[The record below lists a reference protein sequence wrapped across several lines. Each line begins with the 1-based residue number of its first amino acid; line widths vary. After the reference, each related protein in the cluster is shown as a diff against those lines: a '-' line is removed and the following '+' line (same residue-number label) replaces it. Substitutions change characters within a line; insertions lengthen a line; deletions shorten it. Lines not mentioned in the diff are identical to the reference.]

1 MTTAARCACTQ
12 DRCTDTKAPNGCQA
26 SNSPRPKHPAT
37 GRHEAMTSTE
47 SSGNNTARPTPSA
60 PESTSA
66 SVPRFSRAERM
77 IHRTT
82 AILMTVCILTAAV
95 LYNGSIAVPV
105 GHRHLIELIHV
116 YCGFALPIPMLLGIL
131 SFAYR
136 ADLRRLGRFTPADRR
151 WLRTRTRRDGTIT
164 VGKFNAGQKLNAS
177 LASGSI
183 LVLLGTGVLMYFVKL
198 APLPWRS
205 GATFVHDWFSLA
217 LGLLVVGHVI
227 FALKDPEAR
236 RGMRTGSVSRAW
248 ARTEH
253 AGWLHDPESAAATES
268 AAEVPEK

>member
-1 MTTAARCACTQ
+1 
-12 DRCTDTKAPNGCQA
+12 
-26 SNSPRPKHPAT
+26 
-37 GRHEAMTSTE
+37 MTSTE
-47 SSGNNTARPTPSA
+47 SSGDEAARPTPSA
-60 PESTSA
+60 PESASA
-66 SVPRFSRAERM
+66 SVSRFSRAERM

-82 AILMTVCILTAAV
+82 AILMTACIVTAAV
-95 LYNGSIAVPV
+95 LYNGWISIAV
-105 GHRHLIELIHV
+105 GHRHLVELIHV
-116 YCGFALPIPMLLGIL
+116 YCGFALPVPMLLGIL

-136 ADLRRLGRFTPADRR
+136 ADLRRLSRFTPADYR
-151 WLRTRTRRDGTIT
+151 WLRTRARRDGTIA

-177 LASGSI
+177 LSSGSI
-183 LVLLGTGVLMYFVKL
+183 LVLLGTGVLMYFVRL

-236 RGMRTGSVSRAW
+236 HGMRTGSVSRSW

-253 AGWLHDPESAAATES
+253 AGWLHDLESAAATES

>member
-1 MTTAARCACTQ
+1 
-12 DRCTDTKAPNGCQA
+12 
-26 SNSPRPKHPAT
+26 
-37 GRHEAMTSTE
+37 MTSTE
-47 SSGNNTARPTPSA
+47 PSGNSA
-60 PESTSA
+60 AHPAPSA
-66 SVPRFSRAERM
+66 SVLRFSRAERM
-77 IHRTT
+77 VHRAT

-95 LYNGSIAVPV
+95 LYNGFLAVPV
-105 GHRHLIELIHV
+105 GHRRLVELIHV
-116 YCGFALPIPMLLGIL
+116 YCGFALPVPMLLGIL

-151 WLRTRTRRDGTIT
+151 WLRARTRRDGTII

-183 LVLLGTGVLMYFVKL
+183 LVLLGTGVLMYFVRL
-198 APLPWRS
+198 APLPFRS
-205 GATFVHDWFSLA
+205 GATLMHDWFSLA
-217 LGLLVVGHVI
+217 LGLLVVGHVL

-253 AGWLHDPESAAATES
+253 AGWLRDLETAPAPEPAPEAPESEA
-268 AAEVPEK
+268 

>member
-1 MTTAARCACTQ
+1 M
-12 DRCTDTKAPNGCQA
+12 P
-26 SNSPRPKHPAT
+26 
-37 GRHEAMTSTE
+37 STE
-47 SSGNNTARPTPSA
+47 PSGNNTARPTPSA
-60 PESTSA
+60 SESTSA
-66 SVPRFSRAERM
+66 SIPRFSRAERM
-77 IHRTT
+77 VHRTT
-82 AILMTVCILTAAV
+82 AILMTTCILTAAI
-95 LYNGSIAVPV
+95 LYNGSLSVPI
-105 GHRHLIELIHV
+105 GHRRLVELIHV

-183 LVLLGTGVLMYFVKL
+183 LVLLGTGVLIYFVWL
-198 APLPWRS
+198 APLSWRS
-205 GATFVHDWFSLA
+205 GATFVHDWFALA
-217 LGLLVVGHVI
+217 IGLLVVGHVI

-236 RGMRTGSVSRAW
+236 RGMRTGSVSRSW
-248 ARTEH
+248 AHTEH
-253 AGWLHDPESAAATES
+253 AGWLDDLESAAATES

>member
-1 MTTAARCACTQ
+1 M
-12 DRCTDTKAPNGCQA
+12 P
-26 SNSPRPKHPAT
+26 
-37 GRHEAMTSTE
+37 STE
-47 SSGNNTARPTPSA
+47 SSGNNTAHSPPSV

-77 IHRTT
+77 VHRTT
-82 AILMTVCILTAAV
+82 AILMTTCILTAAV
-95 LYNGSIAVPV
+95 LYNGSISVLV
-105 GHRHLIELIHV
+105 GHRRLVELIHV
-116 YCGFALPIPMLLGIL
+116 YSGFALPVPMLLGIL

-177 LASGSI
+177 LACGSI
-183 LVLLGTGVLMYFVKL
+183 LVLLGTGVLMYFVGL
-198 APLPWRS
+198 TPLPWRS

-217 LGLLVVGHVI
+217 LGLLVIGHVR

-253 AGWLHDPESAAATES
+253 AGWLHDLESAAATES

>member
-1 MTTAARCACTQ
+1 
-12 DRCTDTKAPNGCQA
+12 
-26 SNSPRPKHPAT
+26 
-37 GRHEAMTSTE
+37 MTSTE
-47 SSGNNTARPTPSA
+47 SSGNNASRSTSA
-60 PESTSA
+60 PESA
-66 SVPRFSRAERM
+66 AESVPRFSRAERM

-95 LYNGSIAVPV
+95 LYNGWIAVPV

-116 YCGFALPIPMLLGIL
+116 YCGFALPVPMVLGIL

-177 LASGSI
+177 LVSGSI
-183 LVLLGTGVLMYFVKL
+183 LVLLGTGVLMYFVRL

-205 GATFVHDWFSLA
+205 GASFVHDWFALA

-248 ARTEH
+248 ARIEH
-253 AGWLHDPESAAATES
+253 AGWLHDLESAAATES
-268 AAEVPEK
+268 AAEAPEK

>member
-1 MTTAARCACTQ
+1 MPS
-12 DRCTDTKAPNGCQA
+12 TD
-26 SNSPRPKHPAT
+26 
-37 GRHEAMTSTE
+37 
-47 SSGNNTARPTPSA
+47 SSGINAAHSTPSV

-77 IHRTT
+77 IHRVT
-82 AILMTVCILTAAV
+82 AILMTMCILTAAV
-95 LYNGSIAVPV
+95 LYNGSISVPV
-105 GHRHLIELIHV
+105 GHRHLVELIHV
-116 YCGFALPIPMLLGIL
+116 YCGFALPVPMLLGIL

-136 ADLRRLGRFTPADRR
+136 ADLRRLGRFTAADRR

-177 LASGSI
+177 LACGSI
-183 LVLLGTGVLMYFVKL
+183 LVLLGTGVLMYFVGL

-217 LGLLVVGHVI
+217 LGLLVVGHVF

-236 RGMRTGSVSRAW
+236 RGMRTGSVSRSW
-248 ARTEH
+248 ARAEH
-253 AGWLHDPESAAATES
+253 AGWLHDLESAAATEP
-268 AAEVPEK
+268 AAEAPEK

>member
-1 MTTAARCACTQ
+1 MTT
-12 DRCTDTKAPNGCQA
+12 
-26 SNSPRPKHPAT
+26 
-37 GRHEAMTSTE
+37 
-47 SSGNNTARPTPSA
+47 
-60 PESTSA
+60 
-66 SVPRFSRAERM
+66 
-77 IHRTT
+77 
-82 AILMTVCILTAAV
+82 CIVTAAV
-95 LYNGSIAVPV
+95 LYNGPIAVRV
-105 GHRHLIELIHV
+105 GHRHLVELIHV

-177 LASGSI
+177 LACGSI
-183 LVLLGTGVLMYFVKL
+183 LVLLGTGVLMYFVGL

-217 LGLLVVGHVI
+217 LGLLVVGHVT

-236 RGMRTGSVSRAW
+236 RGMRTGLVSRSW
-248 ARTEH
+248 AHTEH
-253 AGWLHDPESAAATES
+253 AAWLRDLESAAAIES
-268 AAEVPEK
+268 AGEPPEK

>member
-1 MTTAARCACTQ
+1 M
-12 DRCTDTKAPNGCQA
+12 P
-26 SNSPRPKHPAT
+26 
-37 GRHEAMTSTE
+37 STE
-47 SSGNNTARPTPSA
+47 PSGNNKARSAPSA
-60 PESTSA
+60 PESASA

-82 AILMTVCILTAAV
+82 AILMTMCILTAAV
-95 LYNGSIAVPV
+95 LYNGPIAVLV
-105 GHRHLIELIHV
+105 GHRRLVELIHV
-116 YCGFALPIPMLLGIL
+116 YCGFALPVPMLLGIL

-177 LASGSI
+177 LACGSI
-183 LVLLGTGVLMYFVKL
+183 LVLLGTGVLMYFVRL
-198 APLPWRS
+198 APLSYRS

-217 LGLLVVGHVI
+217 LGLLVVGHVF

-236 RGMRTGSVSRAW
+236 RGMRTGSVSRSW
-248 ARTEH
+248 ARIEH
-253 AGWLHDPESAAATES
+253 GGWLHDLESAAGAES
-268 AAEVPEK
+268 AAEAPEK

>member
-1 MTTAARCACTQ
+1 
-12 DRCTDTKAPNGCQA
+12 
-26 SNSPRPKHPAT
+26 
-37 GRHEAMTSTE
+37 MTSTG
-47 SSGNNTARPTPSA
+47 SSGDSTAGSTPSA
-60 PESTSA
+60 SESTSA

-77 IHRTT
+77 VHRAT
-82 AILMTVCILTAAV
+82 AVLMTTCILTAAV

-105 GHRHLIELIHV
+105 GHRHLVELIHV
-116 YCGFALPIPMLLGIL
+116 YSGFALPVPMLLGIV

-136 ADLRRLGRFTPADRR
+136 ADLRRLGRFTPEDRR

-177 LASGSI
+177 LACGSI
-183 LVLLGTGVLMYFVKL
+183 LVLLGTGVLMYFVGL

-217 LGLLVVGHVI
+217 LGLLVVGHVV

-236 RGMRTGSVSRAW
+236 RGMRTGSVSRLW

-253 AGWLHDPESAAATES
+253 AGWLHDLESPAATES

>member
-1 MTTAARCACTQ
+1 
-12 DRCTDTKAPNGCQA
+12 
-26 SNSPRPKHPAT
+26 
-37 GRHEAMTSTE
+37 
-47 SSGNNTARPTPSA
+47 
-60 PESTSA
+60 
-66 SVPRFSRAERM
+66 M

-82 AILMTVCILTAAV
+82 AILMTTCILTAAV
-95 LYNGSIAVPV
+95 LYNGFLSVPI
-105 GHRHLIELIHV
+105 GHRRLVELIHV
-116 YCGFALPIPMLLGIL
+116 YCGFALPIPMFLGIL

-136 ADLRRLGRFTPADRR
+136 ADLRRLSRFTPADRR

-177 LASGSI
+177 LACGSI
-183 LVLLGTGVLMYFVKL
+183 LVLLGTGVLMYFVGL

-236 RGMRTGSVSRAW
+236 RGMRTGSVSRWW

-253 AGWLHDPESAAATES
+253 AGWLHELDSAAATGS

>member
-1 MTTAARCACTQ
+1 
-12 DRCTDTKAPNGCQA
+12 
-26 SNSPRPKHPAT
+26 
-37 GRHEAMTSTE
+37 
-47 SSGNNTARPTPSA
+47 
-60 PESTSA
+60 
-66 SVPRFSRAERM
+66 M

-95 LYNGSIAVPV
+95 PCNGSIAVPV
-105 GHRHLIELIHV
+105 GHRHLVELIHV
-116 YCGFALPIPMLLGIL
+116 YCGLALPVPVLLGIP

-151 WLRTRTRRDGTIT
+151 RLRTRTRRDGTIT
-164 VGKFNAGQKLNAS
+164 AGKFNAGQKLNAS
-177 LASGSI
+177 LSSGSV
-183 LVLLGTGVLMYFVKL
+183 LVLLGTGVLMYFVRL
-198 APLPWRS
+198 APLPYRS

-217 LGLLVVGHVI
+217 LGLLVAGHVI

-236 RGMRTGSVSRAW
+236 HGMRTGSVSRSW

-253 AGWLHDPESAAATES
+253 AGWLHDPESAAATEP

>member
-1 MTTAARCACTQ
+1 MPSTEPSGNSAARP
-12 DRCTDTKAPNGCQA
+12 AP
-26 SNSPRPKHPAT
+26 
-37 GRHEAMTSTE
+37 
-47 SSGNNTARPTPSA
+47 
-60 PESTSA
+60 SA
-66 SVPRFSRAERM
+66 SVSRFSRAERI

-95 LYNGSIAVPV
+95 LYNGPLAVLV
-105 GHRHLIELIHV
+105 GHRRLVELTHV
-116 YCGFALPIPMLLGIL
+116 YCGFALPVPMVLGLL

-177 LASGSI
+177 LACGSI
-183 LVLLGTGVLMYFVKL
+183 LVLLGTGVLMYFVGL

-205 GATFVHDWFSLA
+205 GATFVHDWFALA
-217 LGLLVVGHVI
+217 LGLLVVGHVT

-236 RGMRTGSVSRAW
+236 RGMRTGSVSRSW
-248 ARTEH
+248 ARIEH
-253 AGWLHDPESAAATES
+253 AGWLRDLESAAATNPAEE
-268 AAEVPEK
+268 AAD

>member
-1 MTTAARCACTQ
+1 M
-12 DRCTDTKAPNGCQA
+12 P
-26 SNSPRPKHPAT
+26 
-37 GRHEAMTSTE
+37 STE
-47 SSGNNTARPTPSA
+47 SSGDSTARSTPSA

-82 AILMTVCILTAAV
+82 AILMTTCILTAAV
-95 LYNGSIAVPV
+95 LYNGPISVLV
-105 GHRHLIELIHV
+105 GHRRLVELIHV
-116 YCGFALPIPMLLGIL
+116 YCGFALPVPMFLGIL

-151 WLRTRTRRDGTIT
+151 WLRMRTRRDGTIT

-177 LASGSI
+177 LACGSI
-183 LVLLGTGVLMYFVKL
+183 LVLLGTGVLMYFVGL

-236 RGMRTGSVSRAW
+236 RGMRTGSVSRLW

-253 AGWLHDPESAAATES
+253 AGWLHDLESAAATES
-268 AAEVPEK
+268 AAEVPESDA

>member
-1 MTTAARCACTQ
+1 M
-12 DRCTDTKAPNGCQA
+12 P
-26 SNSPRPKHPAT
+26 
-37 GRHEAMTSTE
+37 STE
-47 SSGNNTARPTPSA
+47 SSGNNTAPSTPSA
-60 PESTSA
+60 WESTSA

-82 AILMTVCILTAAV
+82 AILMTTCILTAAV
-95 LYNGSIAVPV
+95 LYNGPIAVLV
-105 GHRHLIELIHV
+105 GHRHLVELIHV
-116 YCGFALPIPMLLGIL
+116 YCGFALPIPMLLGIA

-177 LASGSI
+177 LACGSI
-183 LVLLGTGVLMYFVKL
+183 LVLLGTGVLMYFVGL

-205 GATFVHDWFSLA
+205 GATFVHDWFALA
-217 LGLLVVGHVI
+217 LGLLVVGHVL

-236 RGMRTGSVSRAW
+236 RGMRTGLVSRSW

-253 AGWLHDPESAAATES
+253 AGWLHDLESAAATES
-268 AAEVPEK
+268 AAEVPESDA

>member
-1 MTTAARCACTQ
+1 
-12 DRCTDTKAPNGCQA
+12 
-26 SNSPRPKHPAT
+26 
-37 GRHEAMTSTE
+37 MTSTE
-47 SSGNNTARPTPSA
+47 PSGNNAARPTPSA
-60 PESTSA
+60 PESSSA

-77 IHRTT
+77 IHRAT

-95 LYNGSIAVPV
+95 LYNGFLAVPV
-105 GHRHLIELIHV
+105 GHRHLVELIHV
-116 YCGFALPIPMLLGIL
+116 YCGFALPVPMLLGIL

-183 LVLLGTGVLMYFVKL
+183 LVLLGTGVLMYFVRL

-205 GATFVHDWFSLA
+205 GATLMHDWFSLA

-248 ARTEH
+248 ARIEH
-253 AGWLHDPESAAATES
+253 AGWLHDLESAAAPEPAS
-268 AAEVPEK
+268 EVPESDA

>member
-1 MTTAARCACTQ
+1 
-12 DRCTDTKAPNGCQA
+12 
-26 SNSPRPKHPAT
+26 
-37 GRHEAMTSTE
+37 MTSTE
-47 SSGNNTARPTPSA
+47 SSGNNAARPPAA
-60 PESTSA
+60 PESAAA

-82 AILMTVCILTAAV
+82 ALLMTVCILTAAV
-95 LYNGSIAVPV
+95 LYNGWLAVPV

-116 YCGFALPIPMLLGIL
+116 YCGFALPVPMFLGIL

-136 ADLRRLGRFTPADRR
+136 ADLRRLGRFTPADGR

-177 LASGSI
+177 LVSGSV
-183 LVLLGTGVLMYFVKL
+183 LVLLGTGVLMYFVRL

-205 GATFVHDWFSLA
+205 GASFVHDWFALA
-217 LGLLVVGHVI
+217 LGLLVVGHVF

-248 ARTEH
+248 ARIEH
-253 AGWLHDPESAAATES
+253 AGWLDDLESPATTEP
-268 AAEVPEK
+268 AAEAPEK

>member
-1 MTTAARCACTQ
+1 M
-12 DRCTDTKAPNGCQA
+12 P
-26 SNSPRPKHPAT
+26 
-37 GRHEAMTSTE
+37 STE
-47 SSGNNTARPTPSA
+47 PSGNNKARSTPSA

-95 LYNGSIAVPV
+95 LYNGPIAIVV
-105 GHRHLIELIHV
+105 GHRHLVELIHV
-116 YCGFALPIPMLLGIL
+116 YCGFALPVPMLLGLL

-136 ADLRRLGRFTPADRR
+136 ADLRRLGRFTPADHR

-177 LASGSI
+177 LACGSI
-183 LVLLGTGVLMYFVKL
+183 LVLLGTGVLMYFVRL

-205 GATFVHDWFSLA
+205 GATLMHDWFSLA

-236 RGMRTGSVSRAW
+236 HGMRTGSVSRSW

-253 AGWLHDPESAAATES
+253 AGWLRDLESAAATES

>member
-1 MTTAARCACTQ
+1 
-12 DRCTDTKAPNGCQA
+12 
-26 SNSPRPKHPAT
+26 
-37 GRHEAMTSTE
+37 
-47 SSGNNTARPTPSA
+47 
-60 PESTSA
+60 
-66 SVPRFSRAERM
+66 M

-95 LYNGSIAVPV
+95 LYNGAIAVPV

-116 YCGFALPIPMLLGIL
+116 YCGFALPVPMLAGLL

-151 WLRTRTRRDGTIT
+151 WLGSRTRRDGTIP

-183 LVLLGTGVLMYFVKL
+183 LVLLGTGVLMYFVWL
-198 APLPWRS
+198 APLSWRS
-205 GATFVHDWFSLA
+205 GATFVHDWFALA

-227 FALKDPEAR
+227 FALRDPEAR
-236 RGMRTGSVSRAW
+236 RGMRTGSVSRSW

-253 AGWLHDPESAAATES
+253 AGWLRDLESTAVTKPA
-268 AAEVPEK
+268 VPGDS